1 MSFLFCDKTLQMSFY
16 EKTKEIA
23 REYIW
28 TLFHIYRPTRNR
40 KMKYAAALSMIGG
53 LAAYLLI
60 SDIPKPHVPGQPHF
74 TICALKLLTDVPCVG
89 CGTTRG
95 LKYLFHGM
103 PYEAVMMNPLS
114 ILTALYMAV
123 STVWIICDL
132 ITGKSS
138 YLNLYSYRPGKV
150 MWAIIIILGLANWA
164 WNIQKGL

>member
-1 MSFLFCDKTLQMSFY
+1 MSFWNQA
-16 EKTKEIA
+16 KELA

-28 TLFHIYRPTRNR
+28 TLFHMFRPTRNR
-40 KMKYAAALSMIGG
+40 NMKYAAALSMFAG
-53 LAAYLLI
+53 LSAYLML
-60 SDIPKPHVPGQPHF
+60 SPIPKPHVPGEPHF
-74 TICALKLLTDVPCVG
+74 TICALKIITGIPCVG

-123 STVWIICDL
+123 STLWIACDL
-132 ITGKSS
+132 VTGKSS
-138 YLNLYSYRPGKV
+138 YLNLYSYRPGKLA
-150 MWAIIIILGLANWA
+150 WAIIIVLGTANWI